1 MSGFSHH
8 LIVAPIL
15 IPFAAAAIMLFIEE
29 RNRTAKALISLASTV
44 LLLTV
49 AMFLMRSAHGMD
61 SPNGEAGGVYLLGN
75 WPAPFG
81 IVLVLDRLSALMVL
95 LTATLAIPALGFSL
109 ARWHNAGAH
118 FHSLFQLLL
127 MGLNGAFLTG
137 DLFNLFVFFEV
148 MLAASY
154 GLLLHGSG
162 QQRVKAGLHYLVIN
176 LASALLFLIGV
187 SLVYGTTGTLNMADL
202 AMRLADLPVE
212 RRILLESGLALLG
225 IVFLI
230 KAGIWPLNFW
240 LPNAYSAAA
249 APVAGIFAI
258 LSKLGIYIILRLSM
272 LVLGNDTLP
281 MASLARDV
289 LLYAGL
295 ATVVFGAIGV
305 LASQALGRL
314 AGYSVLVSSGTL
326 LAVIGFGGATASSG
340 ALFYLVS
347 STLTLGAFFLL
358 IELIERG
365 QDAGASMLA
374 VTMEVYGDVDED
386 EEDDEIGVTMPAT
399 MAVLSVCFSAC
410 AILLSGLPPLSG
422 FIAKFTILS
431 GVIGANAP
439 TATSSAWLTSSL
451 IILSGLCALIAMT
464 RTGMRTFWA
473 SIEGTV
479 PRVLVIEVAPVLIL
493 LTMTLALTAGAGP
506 VMRYM
511 DDTTAMLADP
521 RNYINAVFEARRIV
535 EEGVQP

>member
-154 GLLLHGSG
+154 GLLMHGSG

-187 SLVYGTTGTLNMADL
+187 SLVYGTSGTLNMADL
-202 AMRLADLPVE
+202 ALRLADLPVE

-240 LPNAYSAAA
+240 LPNAYSAAS

-281 MASLARDV
+281 MASMARDV

-347 STLTLGAFFLL
+347 STLTMGAFFLL
-358 IELIERG
+358 IELVERG

-386 EEDDEIGVTMPAT
+386 EADDEIGVTMPAT

-422 FIAKFTILS
+422 FVAKFTILS

-439 TATSSAWLTSSL
+439 TATSAAWITATL

-511 DDTTAMLADP
+511 DDTITMLSDP
-521 RNYINAVFEARRIV
+521 RNYINAVFEARRIA
-535 EEGVQP
+535 EGAIKP